1 GGDRRARAPRRDA
14 SRARSRIRGA
24 HRTAGALASRDGTVR
39 HRRDARRLARG
50 PAARR
55 RIPLRVAGRPGRRV
69 RPAARDRTRRMQ
81 SGHRPS
87 GRCVGRRLAV
97 LSPQRRSVVSE
108 SWENHYLETLG
119 NVPEAIR
126 QLFDLDPEVA
136 TAYTAIRKR
145 AYASEEGHV
154 PLKYRELIF

>member
-1 GGDRRARAPRRDA
+1 
-14 SRARSRIRGA
+14 
-24 HRTAGALASRDGTVR
+24 
-39 HRRDARRLARG
+39 
-50 PAARR
+50 
-55 RIPLRVAGRPGRRV
+55 
-69 RPAARDRTRRMQ
+69 
-81 SGHRPS
+81 
-87 GRCVGRRLAV
+87 
-97 LSPQRRSVVSE
+97 VSE

-154 PLKYRELIF
+154 PLKYRELIFVVVDIEIGNYGGAMNHLAAAIKAGLTRTELADALIEMIMVRGISTWGLTGHRVWADSQKLFEEASDV